1 MEFTYEGYISFLSLL
16 RKNGYEIYGD
26 YNDDE
31 CESGKKIC
39 VLRHD
44 VDFSLDKAEE
54 MAAIEKD
61 NGISSVYFF
70 MLTGNYYNSFSKRGC
85 EIINNIRQFGHSIG
99 LHFDETVYYGESDLT
114 REEYIELI
122 KREASML
129 EYTIGSEVKM
139 VSMHEPSQR
148 FLKMNLAIPGM
159 INVYSDIFFQKY
171 KYLSD
176 SRMKWKENIED
187 VVKSNLYSR
196 IQLLTHP
203 FWYHKNE
210 LSRKDILKEFV
221 SKGSSYRMSALME
234 YYPEING

>member
-1 MEFTYEGYISFLSLL
+1 MEFTYEGYISFLKLL

-31 CESGKKIC
+31 CEIGKKIC

-44 VDFSLDKAEE
+44 VDFSLDKAEK

-61 NGISSVYFF
+61 NGISSVYFV

-85 EIINNIRQFGHSIG
+85 EIINNIRKFGHSIG
-99 LHFDETVYYGESDLT
+99 LHFDETVYSGESDLT

-122 KREASML
+122 KWEASML
-129 EYTIGSEVKM
+129 EHYIGSEVKM

-148 FLKMNLAIPGM
+148 FLKMNLYIPGM
-159 INVYSDIFFQKY
+159 INVYSDVFFQKY

-187 VVKSNLYSR
+187 VVKSNLYQR

-203 FWYHKNE
+203 FWYQKKE
-210 LSRKDILKEFV
+210 MSRKDILREFV
-221 SKGSSYRMSALME
+221 RKGSSYRLSKLME